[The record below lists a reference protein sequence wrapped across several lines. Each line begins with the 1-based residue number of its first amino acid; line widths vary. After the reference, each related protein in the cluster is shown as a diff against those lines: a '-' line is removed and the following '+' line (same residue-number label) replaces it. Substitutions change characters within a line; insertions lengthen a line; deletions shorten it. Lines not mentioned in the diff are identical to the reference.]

1 MTAAIPK
8 VLPISNQAPLEKVKI
23 FFTFVQLRKSKN
35 LTQTEL
41 AKELGCDK
49 SFIALIE
56 TGRRKPNPEFLHKIA
71 DYFQVDVEELVIDAP
86 TAEMAVHLIGEDVY
100 DLYHGGKGKLTKEVR
115 HYLLQVIRTLKPV
128 VLAEETIVTKID
140 EQGNRVKESTMTKL
154 AQYGIQTK

>member
-1 MTAAIPK
+1 MPESIPK
-8 VLPISNQAPLEKVKI
+8 VIPVSNQAPLEKVKL
-23 FFTFVQLRKSKN
+23 FFSLIDLRKRHDV
-35 LTQTEL
+35 TQQTL
-41 AKELGCDK
+41 ADVLEIDRSYL
-49 SFIALIE
+49 SLIE
-56 TGRRKPNPEFLHKIA
+56 TGRRQANPELLHKIA
-71 DYFQVDVEELVIDAP
+71 DYFQVTVEELVIDAP

-140 EQGNRVKESTMTKL
+140 EEGNRVKESTMTKL